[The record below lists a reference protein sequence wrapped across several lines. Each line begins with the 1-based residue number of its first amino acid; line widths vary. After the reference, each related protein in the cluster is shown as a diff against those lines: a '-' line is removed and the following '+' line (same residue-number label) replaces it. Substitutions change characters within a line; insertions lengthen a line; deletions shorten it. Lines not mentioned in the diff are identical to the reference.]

1 MFSSLWVC
9 FAFCDKLDRALAM
22 ALRIYWSSSQG
33 GRQPLRSLVLALSV
47 NDLRATCLMTHC
59 LGSPTFLNRKKY
71 PGVCPTTGK
80 GQSVH
85 KAPPAGQRKVLSL
98 ITECPDKR
106 AEHFRDCPDGL
117 VYDHISHLPT
127 LVLPR
132 CKDLKHHSA
141 GIITLPINLLPY
153 ISLTADLK
161 GNGAPFMK

>member
-1 MFSSLWVC
+1 
-9 FAFCDKLDRALAM
+9 M

-33 GRQPLRSLVLALSV
+33 GQQPLRSLVLVLSV

-98 ITECPDKR
+98 ITECPDNR
-106 AEHFRDCPDGL
+106 AAHFRDCPDGL
-117 VYDHISHLPT
+117 VYVHTSYLPT

-132 CKDLKHHSA
+132 WKDLKHHSA
-141 GIITLPINLLPY
+141 GVITLPNNLLPY
-153 ISLTADLK
+153 ISLIADLK
-161 GNGAPFMK
+161 GNGAPFMKWMVCILSLCRWRNLRLWW